1 MHVLWLYMPVL
12 WLYMQANSKQN
23 QILKF
28 AFGMDSKASWIP
40 SVSHTHAGV
49 FALPQSIS
57 LLGYADEGQIQEA
70 S

>member
-1 MHVLWLYMPVL
+1 
-12 WLYMQANSKQN
+12 MQANSKQN